1 MLFTTNHNFLLNF
14 EHQNAHY
21 FQRRQNA
28 EAGQYFLF
36 KYYEMPPFKEGMGCK
51 YLQSQKILTFKNALF
66 TKISEKGKFLNKNSD
81 ISSSAQNYLQILHTY

>member
-1 MLFTTNHNFLLNF
+1 MLNF

-21 FQRRQNA
+21 FQRRQNV
-28 EAGQYFLF
+28 ETGQYLLF

-66 TKISEKGKFLNKNSD
+66 TKISEKRPIFEQKLKYFQLNSKLPPD
-81 ISSSAQNYLQILHTY
+81 IAH